1 MAGWVTIGICSHLH
15 MQQLLYASSESG
27 IKPGFLKHFLPS
39 LVLMMQLQNWKRFD
53 HLNLTT
59 EYTWIYAVAWRG
71 QEGHPRHRPLSQ
83 CSGISH
89 IPHLGGCKLAD
100 HRSATFWGKINKY
113 NYFKSTRNDCMRS
126 SPSCKCPVLLLQ
138 LLNMEALVPA
148 WLLGGHTS
156 RDTDPISL
164 LCTCHC
170 GAGW

>member
-1 MAGWVTIGICSHLH
+1 MDLCCCLAGPRRPSQTQTS
-15 MQQLLYASSESG
+15 
-27 IKPGFLKHFLPS
+27 LP
-39 LVLMMQLQNWKRFD
+39 VQW
-53 HLNLTT
+53 H
-59 EYTWIYAVAWRG
+59 
-71 QEGHPRHRPLSQ
+71 
-83 CSGISH
+83 IS

-113 NYFKSTRNDCMRS
+113 NSFKSTRNDCMRS

-170 GAGW
+170 GAGWQSSVLWPALPWEALRALLQIRCSHQLLPESRRPPSAAFSLPLLQIIQKSATYFS